1 MRAADDE
8 TVEADAG
15 LRADDRHDDAG
26 PFSRGATLQQR
37 RRKGKPNC
45 ACGAV

>member
-1 MRAADDE
+1 MCGAADK

-15 LRADDRHDDAG
+15 LHADDRHDDAG
-26 PFSRGATLQQR
+26 PFSRGATLQQWS
-37 RRKGKPNC
+37 RKGKLNC